1 MKIFDS
7 SPLIAILGELNQ
19 PKLLSYTISLGY
31 SLYVPFT
38 VVEEVT
44 NSPEKENLQNMIND
58 KQITKLEPL
67 SEEEIQIFRNRFY
80 RLGRGE
86 SELILIAQQWQIK
99 NKNFCCIIDD
109 NVARKVGEG
118 FNLKCKGT
126 IGILRKL
133 KERGLVSPQDIEV
146 LFKRLEECGFRYKFK

>member
-1 MKIFDS
+1 M
-7 SPLIAILGELNQ
+7 
-19 PKLLSYTISLGY
+19 SYTISLGY

-44 NSPEKENLQNMIND
+44 SSPEKENLQNMIND

-99 NKNFCCIIDD
+99 NKTFCCIIDD
-109 NVARKVGEG
+109 NIARKVGEN

-133 KERGLVSPQDIEV
+133 KEQGLVSNQDIEV